1 MDGNKRI
8 AFVTMDIFLQRNGFE
23 IIASE
28 KEAFKMMIKL
38 SSGELSKEELT
49 AWLEQNT
56 SPI

>member
-1 MDGNKRI
+1 
-8 AFVTMDIFLQRNGFE
+8 MDIFLQRNGFE

>member
-1 MDGNKRI
+1 
-8 AFVTMDIFLQRNGFE
+8 MDIFLQRNGFE

-38 SSGELSKEELT
+38 SSGKLSKEELT